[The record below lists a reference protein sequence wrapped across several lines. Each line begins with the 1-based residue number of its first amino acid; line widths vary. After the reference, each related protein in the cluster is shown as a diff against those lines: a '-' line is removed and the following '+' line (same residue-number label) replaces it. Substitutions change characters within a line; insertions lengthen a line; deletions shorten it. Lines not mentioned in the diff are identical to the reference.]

1 MSLQIEQ
8 WGLVPY
14 GLVHDRQMQLVER
27 LQKDGSADDV
37 CLMVQHPAVFTLGR
51 NGSPDNV
58 TVSRGFLRMRNI
70 ELIRVERGG
79 EITYHGPGQLVCYPI
94 IRLHRN
100 RLRVVEY
107 IDLLEEIMLRVL
119 AHFGIEAAR
128 DPRNHGVWCGD
139 RKLGSVGIAVRHG
152 VSYHG
157 MALNVNLDMEPF
169 GWVNPCGMSGVSMG
183 SMEQQMCQGVSFEK
197 VEQVM
202 KKEIIQGLTQS
213 FTGEVGQSLPREG
226 RGRGKVA
233 LSPTAKPNWL
243 KQRLPKGAGY
253 EKMRRLL
260 RASTLHTVC
269 QEARCPN
276 QFECFA
282 QGTATFMLMGENCT
296 RNCGFCAVGH
306 RGVSPLDHTEPQRI
320 SDAVSDLGL
329 GYAVLTSVTR
339 DDLADGGADHFGK
352 TIDAIRRRCL
362 KTRVE
367 VLIPDLQGDR
377 VSLESLCGHG
387 PSVLGH
393 NVETVP
399 SLYPEVRPLATY
411 ERSLTLLREVKEI
424 NPAIVT
430 KSGLMLGLGEDPEEL
445 YQTLSDIRATGCDLL
460 TLGQYLQPTARNL
473 PVRRYVPP
481 EEFDRYRDTAL
492 KLGFTGVAAG
502 PHVRSSYQADELYAS
517 AI

>member
-1 MSLQIEQ
+1 
-8 WGLVPY
+8 
-14 GLVHDRQMQLVER
+14 
-27 LQKDGSADDV
+27 
-37 CLMVQHPAVFTLGR
+37 
-51 NGSPDNV
+51 
-58 TVSRGFLRMRNI
+58 
-70 ELIRVERGG
+70 
-79 EITYHGPGQLVCYPI
+79 
-94 IRLHRN
+94 
-100 RLRVVEY
+100 
-107 IDLLEEIMLRVL
+107 MLRVL
-119 AHFGIEAAR
+119 DHFGVAATR
-128 DPRNHGVWCGD
+128 DSRNHGVWCGD

-157 MALNVNLDMEPF
+157 MALNVNLDLEPF

-183 SMEQQMCQGVSFEK
+183 SMEQEMRQRVIFEE
-197 VEQVM
+197 VELVM
-202 KKEIIQGLTQS
+202 KKEIEYGFAQCA
-213 FTGEVGQSLPREG
+213 TGEVGPSLHRDG
-226 RGRGKVA
+226 RGRGKVGR
-233 LSPTAKPNWL
+233 SVPAKPQWL
-243 KQRLPKGAGY
+243 KQSLPKGAGY
-253 EKMRRLL
+253 EKTRRLL

-282 QGTATFMLMGENCT
+282 KGTATFMLMGENCT

-306 RGVSPLDHTEPQRI
+306 RGVSRLDPSEPRRI
-320 SDAVSDLGL
+320 SDAVSELGL

-352 TIDAIRRRCL
+352 TIDAIRKSSL
-362 KTRVE
+362 TTHVE

-377 VSLESLCGHG
+377 TSLENLCDHS

-399 SLYPEVRPLATY
+399 SLYPEVRPVAIY

-430 KSGLMLGLGEDPEEL
+430 KSGLMLGLGEDPGEL
-445 YQTLSDIRATGCDLL
+445 CQTLSDIRATGCDLL
-460 TLGQYLQPTARNL
+460 TLGQYLQPTPRHL
-473 PVRRYVPP
+473 PVRRYIPP